1 VAGIAPGLVDTP
13 MLGQLSEDTRN
24 SLIAGIPLQRIG
36 KPHEIWLALKFIIE
50 CEYFT
55 GRVIEVDGGSTF

>member
-1 VAGIAPGLVDTP
+1 
-13 MLGQLSEDTRN
+13 LGQLSEDARN

-36 KPHEIWLALKFIIE
+36 TPHEIWLALKFIIE